1 MTRYAYPVLLMALLG
16 LALVPLLLH
25 PGYLLYPRGGQAT
38 DLTITHWPAVAFNV
52 RTLQQDGQIPLWRTT
67 IASGGPWAA
76 NPQSWLTYPPT
87 WLFFLLPINLT
98 FNLLLLGH
106 LALAALTTYA
116 FGRRALGLEP
126 PGASLAG
133 LAFAAT
139 PWLSG
144 QLSAGHVNVILAL
157 AWLPVAL
164 LGIHRVAA
172 EGRTGGALLAGVAWA
187 AALLNHFQ
195 MAAFAAAVGVAWFVV
210 MGLRGD
216 PAVGWRRRSGLLLLA
231 VGVAILLGAVL
242 LVPLAEALPY
252 LNRTALTAEEAG
264 AFSLTWASLLTSLIP
279 TYGGEPEQVIYLSL
293 PVIILAV
300 VGLFLKRG
308 RVAWFLVILTALAAL
323 FALGTHTPLFPL
335 LIRWVPGLGW
345 LRVPPRAWAI
355 VSFCVAL
362 LAGRGLDAVG
372 QGSPGPFVRRHVTVV
387 GLVALVTGLTLSAGL
402 FFLFQPVPPAAW
414 SMAALTVLTV
424 AALMLRSRSRLPAL
438 PFAITILI
446 LAAIDLGLVRFA
458 WTEMRAPA
466 DAFAWGAETAEYLTG
481 QPEPF
486 RSYST
491 SYSLPQ
497 HTAAQQGLYLADGVD
512 PIQLAHYAAFLA
524 SAGGY
529 TATGYSP
536 TLPPILDDTSSQPDA
551 TRLGLLNV
559 GYVLASFP
567 LEAEGLDPE
576 EQLDGTYVYRNER
589 VLPRAYTLPNVAT
602 LAQGD
607 IAPDA
612 LSDAKRAEIE
622 LYTPNRI
629 IVKAVLESAGLLVLS
644 EVWYPGWHA
653 LDNGRE
659 IAIQRVAGT
668 LRGVNLDGGSHTV
681 EFRYSPWTAW
691 GGLGISG
698 ATALILLAC
707 AAYRAWR
714 RL

>member
-1 MTRYAYPVLLMALLG
+1 MNRYAFPTLLLVL
-16 LALVPLLLH
+16 LALVFATLILH

-38 DLTITHWPAVAFNV
+38 DLIITHWPAVAFNV
-52 RTLQQDGQIPLWRTT
+52 RSLWQDGQIPLWRTT

-76 NPQSWLTYPPT
+76 NPQSWLTYPPA

-144 QLSAGHVNVILAL
+144 QLSAGHVNIILAL

-195 MAAFAAAVGVAWFVV
+195 MAAFAAAVGAAWFVV
-210 MGLRGD
+210 MGLRDD

-231 VGVAILLGAVL
+231 LGVAILLSAVL
-242 LVPLAEALPY
+242 LIPLAEALPF

-264 AFSLTWASLLTSLIP
+264 AFSLPWASLLTSVIP
-279 TYGGEPEQVIYLSL
+279 TYGGEPEQVIYLGL
-293 PVIILAV
+293 PIIILAT
-300 VGLFLKRG
+300 VGLFLKRDG
-308 RVAWFLVILTALAAL
+308 LAWFLVIVSALAAL

-335 LIRWVPGLGW
+335 LIHWIPGFGW
-345 LRVPPRAWAI
+345 LRVPTRAWVI
-355 VSFCVAL
+355 VAFCVAL
-362 LAGRGLDAVG
+362 LAGRGLSGLCQA
-372 QGSPGPFVRRHVTVV
+372 QPNLLVRRHITVV
-387 GLVALVTGLTLSAGL
+387 GLVALVAGLTLSAGL

-424 AALMLRSRSRLPAL
+424 AALMLRIRSKFPAF
-438 PFAITILI
+438 PFAFAILI
-446 LAAIDLGLVRFA
+446 LAAVDLGLVRFV

-466 DAFAWGAETAEYLTG
+466 EVFAWGGETAEYLAG
-481 QPEPF
+481 QPGRF
-486 RSYST
+486 RSYSP

-497 HTAAQQGLYLADGVD
+497 HTAIQHGLYLADGVD
-512 PIQLAHYAAFLA
+512 PIQLAHYAEFIA

-567 LEAEGLDPE
+567 LESEGLALE
-576 EQLDGTYVYRNER
+576 ERLGGTHIYRNER
-589 VLPRAYTLPNVAT
+589 GLPRAYTIPSAAIP
-602 LAQGD
+602 AQGD
-607 IAPDA
+607 IALDA
-612 LSDAKRAEIE
+612 LSAAKRAEIE

-629 IVKAVLESAGLLVLS
+629 VVEAAIESAGLLVLS
-644 EVWYPGWHA
+644 EVWYPGWRA

-659 IAIQRVAGT
+659 VAIQRVAGT
-668 LRGVNLDGGSHTV
+668 LRGAYLERGSHTV

-691 GGLGISG
+691 AGLSISG
-698 ATALILLAC
+698 TTALVLLAY
-707 AAYRAWR
+707 AASRAWR
-714 RL
+714 RP